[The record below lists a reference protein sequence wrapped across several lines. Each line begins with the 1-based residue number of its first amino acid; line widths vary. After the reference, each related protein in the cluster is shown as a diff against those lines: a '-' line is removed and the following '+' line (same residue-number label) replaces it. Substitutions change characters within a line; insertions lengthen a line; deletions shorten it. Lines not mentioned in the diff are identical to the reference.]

1 MRRRNS
7 KLTGGS
13 GRVAAGV
20 ARVREVDGEGE
31 WVRRITIGAELGP
44 HQTHLHLDLRRI
56 PGSRDGILDGPCRI
70 SRKNGPIPNW
80 RRE

>member
-7 KLTGGS
+7 KLTGDS

-31 WVRRITIGAELGP
+31 WVRRFTIGAELGP
-44 HQTHLHLDLRRI
+44 HQIHQHLALRHI
-56 PGSRDGILDGPCRI
+56 PGSRDGILDGPRRI
-70 SRKNGPIPNW
+70 SPKNGPIPNW

>member
-7 KLTGGS
+7 KLTGD
-13 GRVAAGV
+13 GRVAAV
-20 ARVREVDGEGE
+20 VTRVREVDEEGE
-31 WVRRITIGAELGP
+31 WVRRFTIGAELGP
-44 HQTHLHLDLRRI
+44 HNTHLHLDLRQI
-56 PGSRDGILDGPCRI
+56 PGGRDGIHDGPRRI